1 MEDTVLD
8 KIGSI
13 EKINRQNNDS
23 FFVKRKIDNT
33 IDKNIAKFKAEF
45 LDKTSSSSLK
55 SSDSVNKDVKVEEEK
70 VIDRKDNLQ
79 SKLEIGLPEDISKS
93 PIKVGLLLPLT
104 GSGSKTGNAMLNAA
118 MMAVFDVADSR
129 LQLVPRDTKGLT
141 ESAAVAAES
150 IIADGVELILG
161 PLFRESVVAV
171 AGVARP
177 ADINI
182 IAFSNDRYVAGGGV
196 YLLGFMPDQQV
207 QRVFEYANSQGFNK
221 FAALL
226 PDNAYGD
233 EILFSIDS
241 FVPKIDAE
249 IIQIEKYNSEAEDF
263 RDYVKKI
270 SQYDRRREALLENK
284 LMLAQ
289 QNDVVAQ
296 KALDRLKNQETLGSV
311 SFNAILL
318 PEGGEKLRS
327 IAPLLAFYDV
337 DPTEVKLLG
346 TGLWDEA
353 NLGFEPALIGGWFA
367 GPTPSVGKKFRER
380 YKRVFGVFPPRLA
393 SLAYDATALA
403 AVLARDKFSPYFNN
417 SQLTNISGFTG
428 IDGLFRFRED
438 GIAERGL
445 AVLEVRR
452 DGFFVVSPAPVMF
465 E

>member
-1 MEDTVLD
+1 LRIFFPKQIYPFAIIITVLIHGCTQEYIPIDESRKETKISQVIKNDSSSDKVEDTVLD

-196 YLLGFMPDQQV
+196 Y
-207 QRVFEYANSQGFNK
+207 
-221 FAALL
+221 
-226 PDNAYGD
+226 
-233 EILFSIDS
+233 
-241 FVPKIDAE
+241 
-249 IIQIEKYNSEAEDF
+249 
-263 RDYVKKI
+263 
-270 SQYDRRREALLENK
+270 
-284 LMLAQ
+284 
-289 QNDVVAQ
+289 
-296 KALDRLKNQETLGSV
+296 
-311 SFNAILL
+311 
-318 PEGGEKLRS
+318 
-327 IAPLLAFYDV
+327 
-337 DPTEVKLLG
+337 
-346 TGLWDEA
+346 
-353 NLGFEPALIGGWFA
+353 
-367 GPTPSVGKKFRER
+367 
-380 YKRVFGVFPPRLA
+380 
-393 SLAYDATALA
+393 
-403 AVLARDKFSPYFNN
+403 
-417 SQLTNISGFTG
+417 
-428 IDGLFRFRED
+428 
-438 GIAERGL
+438 
-445 AVLEVRR
+445 
-452 DGFFVVSPAPVMF
+452 
-465 E
+465 